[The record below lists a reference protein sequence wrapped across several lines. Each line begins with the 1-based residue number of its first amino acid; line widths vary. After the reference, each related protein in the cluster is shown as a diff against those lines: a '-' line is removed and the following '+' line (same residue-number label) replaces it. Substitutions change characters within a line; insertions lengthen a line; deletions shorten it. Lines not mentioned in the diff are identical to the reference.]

1 MFDATR
7 AVINV
12 LLETWIYWE
21 MIWMFYRLRS
31 NLKLSLILVLSVFI
45 TYFGVWP
52 QTLHL
57 IQMHMR
63 EFIRDNLILI
73 GLVVAGAARAV
84 YMIMILYIVVRCPEV
99 AVLDLVIRRPLCMVE
114 AYLNGLLAWM

>member
-1 MFDATR
+1 
-7 AVINV
+7 
-12 LLETWIYWE
+12 
-21 MIWMFYRLRS
+21 MFYRVR
-31 NLKLSLILVLSVFI
+31 NDLKLPLMLVLSVFI

-57 IQMHMR
+57 IQIHMR
-63 EFIRDNLILI
+63 EFIRDNLVLI
-73 GLVVAGAARAV
+73 GLVVASAARAV

-99 AVLDLVIRRPLCMVE
+99 AVLDLMIRRPLCMVE